1 MVCDKLDIPHFVVD
15 VSESFKQQVIQ
26 YFISEHK
33 HNFTPSPCI
42 ICNKDLKIQE
52 LINFA
57 KARGINYV
65 ATGHYGIIKTNIKTG
80 EVYLGLPKDK
90 IKDQTY
96 FLSGLSQK
104 QLKYLLLPLG
114 KLLKEEVYEFAK
126 KNK

>member
-1 MVCDKLDIPHFVVD
+1 MICDKLGVEHFIID
-15 VSESFKQQVIQ
+15 VSKSFHKEVIQ

-42 ICNKDLKIQE
+42 ICNKNLKIQE

-57 KARGINYV
+57 KEKGINYV
-65 ATGHYGIIKTNIKTG
+65 ATGHYGFIKNNKKTG
-80 EVYLGLPKDK
+80 EVYLLKSKDK

-96 FLSGLSQK
+96 FLSGLSQE
-104 QLKYLLLPLG
+104 QLRYLILPLG
-114 KLLKEEVYEFAK
+114 RMLKTDVYKFAK